1 MSTIISVYPMAG
13 VTPVQGFQL
22 PKTGQVETSADGSFS
37 IETDDLGAAL
47 IAGYAAAAPAS
58 VAAALVGAG
67 NNRATATPLPAVINV
82 ASTVTLGS
90 GFLLGNLQ
98 PGQSQALFNGGANAC
113 TVYAAGNSTIDGVAG
128 ATGVLLSAGKR
139 CRYFCVAPGAV
150 ISAQLG
156 TASA

>member
-1 MSTIISVYPMAG
+1 MSTTISVYPMAG

-22 PKTGQVETSADGSFS
+22 PKTGEVEANADGSFS
-37 IETDDLGAAL
+37 VETDDLAAAL

-58 VAAALVGAG
+58 VAAGLVGAG

-90 GFLLGNLQ
+90 GFVLENLQ
-98 PGQSQALFNGGANAC
+98 PGQSQSLFNGGTNTA

-128 ATGVLLSAGKR
+128 ATGVPLSASKR
-139 CRYFCVAPGAV
+139 CRYFCVAPGIV
-150 ISAQLG
+150 ISAQFG
-156 TASA
+156 AASA